1 MPKARKINSGSA
13 EAPAVPTR
21 SGMAGDRL
29 RGDIRQLIETA
40 RAQTARAVNS
50 ALVGLYWHIGTR
62 IRQDVLRE
70 KRAEYGEKIVQTL
83 SAQLT
88 VEYGRGFGRRNLFQ
102 MIRFAEA
109 FLTFKLC
116 RRCLHNWD
124 GATSSSCSRS
134 KTR

>member
-1 MPKARKINSGSA
+1 MAKVRKITSRSST
-13 EAPAVPTR
+13 APAAPTG
-21 SGMAGDRL
+21 SGIADDGL
-29 RGDIRQLIETA
+29 LGDIRHLIETA
-40 RAQTARAVNS
+40 REQVSRAVNS